1 MTIGYEYQVGGS
13 LKTNAPS
20 YVERQSDAELYQALM
35 QGELCYVF
43 NSRQMGK
50 SSLRLRTKQ
59 RLQQAGMHCASIDL
73 ARIGSKNI
81 TPEQW
86 YTGIVVDLVRGFDR
100 LDGFDLTSWG
110 SCAEANWAEL
120 SLIGRLSQF
129 IEALLRQ
136 VPGEKLFI
144 FLDEIDSVLSLDFSV
159 DDFFALIRYCY
170 NQRAENSDYE
180 RLGWALFGVTTPS
193 DLIRDLALTPFNI
206 GRAIDLQGFKL
217 AEVQP
222 LIDGLEGAV
231 NHPQAVVKEILD
243 WTGGQPFL
251 TQKLC
256 KIVAERGR
264 QYEQSR
270 EAPATYQLDQEL
282 PIANPHLINA
292 YYSLSVLSIERLVR
306 SHLIDQWQLQDQ
318 PEHLKTIRDRLLQ
331 GPQGLLELYQSIL
344 QGVDVTADHPVAM
357 ALLLSGIV
365 SQRQGNLQVAN
376 RIYREVFSL
385 AWVEQQLASQRPYAA
400 ALQAWLDSERSD
412 TDCLLRGEAL
422 QTAQRWAMSHRLSDL
437 DYQFLISSQAAAWQ
451 ELQQES
457 HSAAVL
463 IAHLSHE
470 LRTPLHAILGFTQ
483 RLEREPN
490 LQGNQQ
496 EHLSIIHQNADHLL
510 TLINHLLEI
519 SKAANRSPER
529 LHPVLPTESLTPE
542 MLAHLSLHWINRLH
556 QAALCTDEQQI
567 LDLLAQLPAA
577 DAPIARVLTEWVN
590 QFRCDKILELTQL
603 LQSRLQ

>member
-1 MTIGYEYQVGGS
+1 MAAGYEYQVGGS

-20 YVERQSDAELYQALM
+20 YVERQSDVELYQALM

-86 YTGIVVDLVRGFDR
+86 YTGIVVDLVRGFDK
-100 LDGFDLTSWG
+100 LDEFDFTRWG
-110 SCAEANWAEL
+110 SCAAAAGAEL
-120 SLIGRLSQF
+120 SLIQRLSQL

-159 DDFFALIRYCY
+159 DDLFALIRYCY
-170 NQRAENSDYE
+170 NQRAENPDYE
-180 RLGWALFGVTTPS
+180 RLGWALFGVTTPN

-217 AEVQP
+217 SEVQP

-231 NHPQAVVKEILD
+231 RNPQAALKDILD

-256 KIVAERGR
+256 RIVADRGR
-264 QYEQSR
+264 QYEHR
-270 EAPATYQLDQEL
+270 ALPEAIYPLDQEL

-292 YYSLSVLSIERLVR
+292 YYSLSVLAIERLVH
-306 SHLIDQWQLQDQ
+306 SQMIDQWELQDQ
-318 PEHLKTIRDRLLQ
+318 PEHLKTIRDRLLH
-331 GPQGLLELYQSIL
+331 GPQGMLELYQSLL
-344 QGVDVTADHPVAM
+344 QGSEVTADQPVAM

-365 SQRQGNLQVAN
+365 SRRQGKLQVAN

-385 AWVEQQLASQRPYAA
+385 AWVEQQLAARRPYAA
-400 ALQAWLDSERSD
+400 ALQAWLESERSD
-412 TDCLLRGEAL
+412 PACLLRGEAL
-422 QTAQRWAMSHRLSDL
+422 QTAQKWAMSHRLSDL

-457 HSAAVL
+457 HGAVL

-496 EHLSIIHQNADHLL
+496 EHLRIIHQNADHLL

-529 LHPVLPTESLTPE
+529 LHPAAPTESLTSE
-542 MLAHLSLHWINRLH
+542 MLAHLHLDWINLLH

-567 LDLLAQLPAA
+567 LTLLAQLPAA
-577 DAPIARVLTEWVN
+577 DAPIATVLTDWVN

>member
-1 MTIGYEYQVGGS
+1 MVSGYEYQVGGS

-20 YVERQSDAELYQALM
+20 YVERQSDVELYQALM

-50 SSLRLRTKQ
+50 SSLRLRIKQ

-86 YTGIVVDLVRGFDR
+86 YTGIVVDLVRGFGR
-100 LDGFDLTSWG
+100 LDGFDFTSWG
-110 SCAEANWAEL
+110 SCAAADWAEL
-120 SLIGRLSQF
+120 SLLQRLSQL

-136 VPGEKLFI
+136 MPGEKLFI

-170 NQRAENSDYE
+170 NQRAENPDYE

-217 AEVQP
+217 SEVQP

-231 NHPQAVVKEILD
+231 SHPQAVLKEILG

-256 KIVAERGR
+256 RIVAERGR

-270 EAPATYQLDQEL
+270 AAPATYQLDQAL
-282 PIANPHLINA
+282 PIAHPHLINA
-292 YYSLSVLSIERLVR
+292 YYSLSGLAMERLVR
-306 SHLIDQWQLQDQ
+306 AQMIDQWELQDQ

-331 GPQGLLELYQSIL
+331 GPQGILELYQSIL
-344 QGVDVTADHPVAM
+344 QGGEVTADQPVAM

-365 SQRQGNLQVAN
+365 SRRQGKLQVAN
-376 RIYREVFSL
+376 RIYGEVFSL
-385 AWVEQQLASQRPYAA
+385 AWVEQQLAARRPYAA

-412 TDCLLRGEAL
+412 TACLLRGEAL
-422 QTAQRWAMSHRLSDL
+422 QTAQRWAMTHRLSDL

-457 HSAAVL
+457 HSASVL

-483 RLEREPN
+483 RLEREPT

-496 EHLSIIHQNADHLL
+496 EHLRIIHQNADHLL

-529 LHPVLPTESLTPE
+529 LHPALPTESLTPE
-542 MLAHLSLHWINRLH
+542 MLAHLSLDWIHALH

-577 DAPIARVLTEWVN
+577 DAPIAAILTEWVN

-603 LQSRLQ
+603 LQSQLQ